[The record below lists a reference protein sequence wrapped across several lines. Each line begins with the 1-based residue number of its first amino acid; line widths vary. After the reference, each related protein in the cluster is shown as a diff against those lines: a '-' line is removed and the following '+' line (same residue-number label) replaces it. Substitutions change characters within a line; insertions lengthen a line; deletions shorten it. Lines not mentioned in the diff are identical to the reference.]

1 HLEGP
6 RHRRRHEALE
16 LRRHA
21 CEPRNQEEAPAP
33 WLDRAAQERL
43 ARLEGQEDGR
53 SLRRRAR
60 DDDRTRDRRGP
71 PRGQPPHRQG
81 RGPGPQRRAR
91 RGSRLE
97 EEGELM
103 AVTVPVIGSDRQ
115 VTLDLPEPKESVLHE
130 VVAWQL
136 AKRRRGTA
144 ATKTRGQVAGSTAK
158 IWPQKGTGR
167 ARHGSRKAPIF
178 VGGGTA
184 FGPQPRDYGYTLPKR
199 VRRLGL
205 QMAIASRAQSGK
217 LTLVDSFGIQGKTR
231 EFVAW
236 AKQNGI
242 DGSERVLLVTD
253 DELARRAAR
262 NLPWVDVL
270 PGAGL
275 NAYDVLRADRLVAD
289 AALFEGEA
297 VR

>member
-1 HLEGP
+1 
-6 RHRRRHEALE
+6 
-16 LRRHA
+16 
-21 CEPRNQEEAPAP
+21 
-33 WLDRAAQERL
+33 
-43 ARLEGQEDGR
+43 
-53 SLRRRAR
+53 
-60 DDDRTRDRRGP
+60 
-71 PRGQPPHRQG
+71 
-81 RGPGPQRRAR
+81 
-91 RGSRLE
+91 
-97 EEGELM
+97 M
-103 AVTVPVIGSDRQ
+103 AVTIDVIGSDRK
-115 VTLDLPEPKESVLHE
+115 VTLELPEPKEAVLHE

-275 NAYDVLRADRLVAD
+275 NVYDVLRADRLVAD

>member
-1 HLEGP
+1 
-6 RHRRRHEALE
+6 
-16 LRRHA
+16 
-21 CEPRNQEEAPAP
+21 
-33 WLDRAAQERL
+33 
-43 ARLEGQEDGR
+43 
-53 SLRRRAR
+53 
-60 DDDRTRDRRGP
+60 
-71 PRGQPPHRQG
+71 
-81 RGPGPQRRAR
+81 
-91 RGSRLE
+91 
-97 EEGELM
+97 M

-275 NAYDVLRADRLVAD
+275 NVYDVLRADRLVAD

-297 VR
+297 AR

>member
-1 HLEGP
+1 
-6 RHRRRHEALE
+6 
-16 LRRHA
+16 
-21 CEPRNQEEAPAP
+21 
-33 WLDRAAQERL
+33 
-43 ARLEGQEDGR
+43 
-53 SLRRRAR
+53 
-60 DDDRTRDRRGP
+60 
-71 PRGQPPHRQG
+71 
-81 RGPGPQRRAR
+81 
-91 RGSRLE
+91 
-97 EEGELM
+97 M
-103 AVTVPVIGSDRQ
+103 AVTIDVIGSDRK

-275 NAYDVLRADRLVAD
+275 NVYDVLRADRLVAD